1 MSESEDKNSQLVYA
15 KAKDLKVVV
24 KFEQDNSPEGIM
36 RAKNAKEIVCQL
48 ILLGQKK
55 GRPSKHQE
63 ELDEVA

>member
-1 MSESEDKNSQLVYA
+1 MSEDKGKISEVVYA

-36 RAKNAKEIVCQL
+36 RAKNAKEIICQL